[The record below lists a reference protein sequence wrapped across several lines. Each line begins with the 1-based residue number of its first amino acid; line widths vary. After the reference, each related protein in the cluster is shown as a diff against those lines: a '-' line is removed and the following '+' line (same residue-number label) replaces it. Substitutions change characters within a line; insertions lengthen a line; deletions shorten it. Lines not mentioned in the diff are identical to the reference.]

1 MYINGGEACA
11 VTTDRRSIFSQS
23 TFKLNY
29 LISNQTQK
37 KRSLLIFGKMLIL
50 SVTIS
55 QFNIHSVPN
64 NHLCISNILTVQSHL
79 SKAEIPDQF
88 KHQIS
93 DASSRPHTSVLLL
106 FTPQVR
112 DLLSPNSSPASGS
125 THLISLLTD
134 QLHPPSAPVQTNW

>member
-1 MYINGGEACA
+1 
-11 VTTDRRSIFSQS
+11 
-23 TFKLNY
+23 
-29 LISNQTQK
+29 
-37 KRSLLIFGKMLIL
+37 MLIL
-50 SVTIS
+50 SVIIS

-112 DLLSPNSSPASGS
+112 DLLSPNSSPANGS

-134 QLHPPSAPVQTNW
+134 QLHPPSAPVQTNWWPVQQSRVRPLHHSGLMSGCSAGDETEE